1 MPKLRIRKDDEVIVV
16 SGRDRGKRGKV
27 LRAYPAENRVLVEG
41 VNIVKRHTKPSQ
53 LEPQGGIK
61 EKEAPIH
68 VSNVAMIDPKTDGAT
83 RVGFKVL
90 ADGRKVRFAK
100 RSGEVLDA

>member
-41 VNIVKRHTKPSQ
+41 VNVVKRHTKPSQ

-68 VSNVAMIDPKTDGAT
+68 VSNVALIDPKTDGAT

>member
-41 VNIVKRHTKPSQ
+41 VNIVKRHTKPSH

-68 VSNVAMIDPKTDGAT
+68 VSNVALIDPKTNGAT